1 MRHTSWPVR
10 LAIVSALLLCGCE
23 RRPLSPHVVSAGPA
37 ARLAVPDA
45 AGRNVVIGP
54 VHEQGELGPG
64 ALYVIDVP
72 GNWNGDLVL
81 WLHGYTPPSAPVA
94 LPNVALRDFFL
105 QQGYAVAASSFSEN
119 GYVVAE
125 GTRQS
130 HQLLGIFAARV
141 GRPAHTFLVGAS
153 LGGIIGLKLAE
164 TYGSQIDGALL
175 VSGVLG
181 GSRAEVQ
188 YIGDIRVLWDR
199 FFPGTI
205 PGSLFDVPGNVA
217 FDPAWVV
224 GAISTP
230 AGQQKFMQFLAFAA
244 ARGMRFQ
251 LSGNEPV
258 LATIHALGFQWTGA
272 MDLYDRTHGHV
283 LYDNSTVT
291 YAAPGVPQAL
301 VDWVNAGVARYE
313 ATPDAK
319 AFLARNYE
327 PSGELSIPVL
337 ALHGT
342 RDPAVPVLHADLYA
356 AQVAA
361 QGDGDQLVV
370 RKRNKF
376 GHVVYD
382 PADIP
387 TAFLDL
393 VAWVKQ
399 GTRPAV

>member
-1 MRHTSWPVR
+1 MRTMPWLVS
-10 LAIVSALLLCGCE
+10 LAALGALALCGCE
-23 RRPLSPHVVSAGPA
+23 RRSPLSPLSNSPRAAGAQA
-37 ARLAVPDA
+37 ARGLNHGVV
-45 AGRNVVIGP
+45 AGA

-72 GNWNGDLVL
+72 ENWNGDLVL

-94 LPNVALRDFFL
+94 LPNVGLRDFLL

-141 GRPAHTFLVGAS
+141 GQPDHTFLLGAS

-164 TYGSQIDGALL
+164 TYGQQFDGALL

-181 GSRAEVQ
+181 GSRAEIQ
-188 YIGDIRVLWDR
+188 YIGDVRVLWDV

-205 PGSLFDVPGNVA
+205 PGSLFDVPEGTP

-230 AGQQKFMQFLAFAA
+230 AGQQKFAQFLAFAS
-244 ARGMRFQ
+244 ARGVRFD
-251 LSGNEPV
+251 LAGNEPV
-258 LATIHALGFQWTGA
+258 LATINALGFQWTGA
-272 MDLYDRTHGHV
+272 MDLYDRTHGHS
-283 LYDNSTVT
+283 LYDNAGVAYT
-291 YAAPGVPQAL
+291 APGVPQAL
-301 VDWVNAGVARYE
+301 VDWVNANVARHD
-313 ATPDAK
+313 ATPDAD
-319 AFLARNYE
+319 AFLERNYE
-327 PSGELSIPVL
+327 PSGKLSIPVL

-342 RDPAVPVLHADLYA
+342 RDPAVPVLHADLYTA
-356 AQVAA
+356 RVAA
-361 QGDGDQLVV
+361 QGDGDRLVV

-376 GHVVYD
+376 GHVVFD